1 MLKKGLVQVYTGNSD
16 LFNFAPIG
24 LCVRAAGQGLSS
36 LITCFLPIY
45 LMRSAAIA
53 SSFLK
58 PYLFFDNPHVDP
70 SSFNKKVFKE
80 KSLASFKKAE
90 NAAISAEFDIIVLN
104 DVHALLEEKVV
115 STENLVSLIQDKSSK
130 VELILAG
137 RDLPFEIVENADLV
151 TEMVLSLSDQ
161 NDTKPVVEVI
171 TGDGKGKSTYCF
183 GKSVLMACLGSK
195 ALILQFIKSPH
206 PYGEVKAI
214 RKIPNIQIRTMGEGF
229 IFSDDK
235 EEKKKHAE
243 AAQKAWQSCIEEITS
258 QKYEIIVLD
267 EINIATHFDLIK
279 WEQIRQILTPEQR
292 GMHFL
297 LSGRNAHPGAVK
309 AATKFIEMKE
319 IKHPYKKGI
328 KARKGIEY

>member
-45 LMRSAAIA
+45 LMRGAAIA

-104 DVHALLEEKVV
+104 DVHALLEEKIV
-115 STENLVSLIQDKSSK
+115 STEDLISLMQNKSSK

-137 RDLPFEIVENADLV
+137 RDLPMEIMENADLV
-151 TEMVLSLSDQ
+151 TEMEVSSSGE
-161 NDTKPVVEVI
+161 NASGPIVEVI

-183 GKSVLMACLGSK
+183 GKSVLKACLGSK
-195 ALILQFIKSPH
+195 TLILQFIKSPH

-214 RKIPNIQIRTMGEGF
+214 RKIPDITIRTMGEGF
-229 IFSDDK
+229 IFSDEP
-235 EEKKKHAE
+235 EEKRKHIR
-243 AAQKAWQSCIEEITS
+243 AALHAWRSCEDEILS
-258 QKYEIIVLD
+258 RKYETIVLD

-279 WEQIRQILTPEQR
+279 WEQIRKILTPEQR

-297 LSGRNAHPGAVK
+297 LSGRNAHPEAAK
-309 AATKFIEMKE
+309 AATAFIEMKE